1 MIIFVASEITTE
13 FEMRKIAMVD
23 LSGQYQRIKPD
34 IDQAIQ
40 RVLDSAVFVK
50 GSEVKDFESELAA
63 YLGIKHVIACGN
75 GTDALQICL
84 MALGLKPGDE
94 VITPDF
100 TFISTVEVSALL
112 GLTPV
117 LVDVEPG
124 TFNIDMASLKKA
136 ITSRTKVI
144 IPVHL

>member
-1 MIIFVASEITTE
+1 
-13 FEMRKIAMVD
+13 MVD
-23 LSGQYQRIKPD
+23 LHGQYQRIKPE

-50 GSEVKDFESELAA
+50 GSDVKDFENELAP
-63 YLGIKHVIACGN
+63 YLGVKHVIACGN

-112 GLTPV
+112 GFKPV
-117 LVDVEPG
+117 LADVEPG
-124 TFNIDMASLKKA
+124 TFNMDIAVARKSHH
-136 ITSRTKVI
+136 TKNKGHHSGSSVRSMCQ
-144 IPVHL
+144 HG